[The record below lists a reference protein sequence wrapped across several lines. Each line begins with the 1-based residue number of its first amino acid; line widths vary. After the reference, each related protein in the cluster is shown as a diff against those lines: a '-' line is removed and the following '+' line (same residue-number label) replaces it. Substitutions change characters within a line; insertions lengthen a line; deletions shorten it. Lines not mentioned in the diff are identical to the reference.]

1 MLQYTIFK
9 YTIFRSYNCFE
20 CCSNTAAGTCNY
32 FPPSWDVFFTQAGAN
47 LTAYDYSFAIGT
59 GTSNFAA
66 PIMRFTDAGYGALA
80 NNTSTA
86 SYIGKTDSLTAPAS
100 AWNPTTLPANE
111 YIDRFPTGQT
121 IVQEYGMSST
131 IYAWTWVCSYTGTTI
146 YSCIQSNSFIF
157 PNCPGRQFNDMAT
170 VGNFLSPSTAA
181 VGLTVAINFTTSF
194 ATPSPTDF
202 FNLIGNVSNCLAS
215 YAGIPSYSLN
225 NGTPVFTTTL
235 ELLQTKSLQW
245 LEVQCTGRLRTATQI
260 PLVTSMLLLRV
271 LARVSCA
278 GRIVRLK
285 RPAP

>member
-1 MLQYTIFK
+1 
-9 YTIFRSYNCFE
+9 
-20 CCSNTAAGTCNY
+20 
-32 FPPSWDVFFTQAGAN
+32 
-47 LTAYDYSFAIGT
+47 
-59 GTSNFAA
+59 
-66 PIMRFTDAGYGALA
+66 
-80 NNTSTA
+80 
-86 SYIGKTDSLTAPAS
+86 
-100 AWNPTTLPANE
+100 
-111 YIDRFPTGQT
+111 
-121 IVQEYGMSST
+121 MSST